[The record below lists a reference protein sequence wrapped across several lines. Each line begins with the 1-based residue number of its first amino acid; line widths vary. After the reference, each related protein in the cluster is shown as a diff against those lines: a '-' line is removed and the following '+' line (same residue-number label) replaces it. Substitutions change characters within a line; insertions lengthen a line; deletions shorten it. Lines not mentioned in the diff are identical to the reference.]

1 MLDGALLVHCH
12 QVTRNQLVYGRPAV
26 LIRVRV
32 RVVVLGFVVTVRVT
46 AVRVRAGYQ
55 ISSCA
60 VSSRASMAAA
70 LSSAASFSDEAFL
83 NFSIS
88 SD

>member
-26 LIRVRV
+26 LIRV